1 MRLMA
6 ATVAHKQENDMQDWR
21 WMTAADLGRAI
32 GAGQIDPVALTEVYL
47 DAIDA
52 HEFRDRIYAR
62 VMHDRAR
69 AEAKAASARAKA
81 GMRRSALDGV
91 PVSWKDLFDTA
102 GVGTEA
108 GTALMAGRVPD
119 QDAEMLKAAT
129 AAGLVC
135 LGKTHMSEIAFSGL
149 GLNPITAT
157 PPCVNDHEAV
167 PGGSSSGAATSV
179 AFGLAAAGIGSDTG
193 GSVRIPSAWNDL
205 VGLKTT
211 HGRLSLEGV
220 VPLCLTFDTVGP
232 LCRSVEDAN
241 LLLAVLEGGKPADLA
256 GCSLE
261 GLRFMVLDTIVFD
274 EIRGAPRD
282 AFEDAVNRLQA
293 AGAQIE
299 HRAFP
304 ALADAFAQAGNLYAA
319 DSYGWWRDLVEAHPE
334 KMFPQILER
343 VRGGKAVGGADY
355 CAGWN
360 LLRDIRK
367 QYHAETAQFDAVIMP
382 TAPIVPPNAERLL
395 ADDAYYKS
403 ENLLALRNT
412 RVANL
417 MDVCSVTLPT
427 GVPSCGIMLN
437 GQNRTEAALL
447 RVAAAVEGALRSASS
462 EYLHSC
468 LD

>member
-1 MRLMA
+1 
-6 ATVAHKQENDMQDWR
+6 MQDWR

-32 GAGQIDPVALTEVYL
+32 GAGDIDPVALTEVYL
-47 DAIDA
+47 NAIDA
-52 HEFRDRIYAR
+52 HEHSARIYAR
-62 VMHDRAR
+62 VTHDRAR
-69 AEAKAASARAKA
+69 AEAAAASARAQS
-81 GMRRSALDGV
+81 GMRRGPLDGV

-102 GVGTEA
+102 GIATEA

-119 QDAEMLKAAT
+119 RDAYVLETAT

-157 PPCVNDHEAV
+157 PPCVNDVEAV
-167 PGGSSSGAATSV
+167 PGGSSSGAGASV

-232 LCRSVEDAN
+232 LCRSVEDAT
-241 LLLAVLEGGKPADLA
+241 LLLAALEGSKPVDLT
-256 GCSLE
+256 GNSLD
-261 GLRFMVLDTIVFD
+261 GVRLMVLDTIAPDDVRD
-274 EIRGAPRD
+274 APRA
-282 AFEDAVNRLQA
+282 AFERAVERLRA
-293 AGAQIE
+293 AGAVIE
-299 HRAFP
+299 HRYFSQ
-304 ALADAFAQAGNLYAA
+304 LFDAFNVAGNLYAA

-343 VRGGKAVGGADY
+343 VRGGQSVSGPDY

-360 LLRDIRK
+360 MLRDIRK
-367 QYHAETAQFDAVIMP
+367 QYAVETAQFDAVIMP
-382 TAPIVPPNAERLL
+382 TAPILPPHAQRLL
-395 ADDAYYKS
+395 DEDDYYKS

-417 MDVCSVTLPT
+417 LDVCSVTLPT

-437 GQNRTEAALL
+437 GQNGTEAALL
-447 RVAAAVEGALRSASS
+447 RVSAAAERAL
-462 EYLHSC
+462 H
-468 LD
+468 

>member
-1 MRLMA
+1 
-6 ATVAHKQENDMQDWR
+6 MQDWR

-32 GAGQIDPVALTEVYL
+32 GAGDIDPVALTEVYL

-52 HEFRDRIYAR
+52 HEYRDRIYAR
-62 VMHDRAR
+62 VTHDRAR
-69 AEAKAASARAKA
+69 TEAKAASERAKA
-81 GMRRSALDGV
+81 GMRRGVLDGV

-102 GVGTEA
+102 GIGTEA
-108 GTALMAGRVPD
+108 GTALMEGRVPD
-119 QDAEMLKAAT
+119 EDAEVLKAAT
-129 AAGLVC
+129 VAGLVC

-167 PGGSSSGAATSV
+167 PGGSSSGAGASV

-220 VPLCLTFDTVGP
+220 VPLCLTFDTIGP
-232 LCRSVEDAN
+232 LCRSVEDAG
-241 LLLAVLEGGKPADLA
+241 LLLAAVEGSKPVDLA
-256 GCSLE
+256 GSSLE
-261 GLRFMVLDTIVFD
+261 GVRLMVLDTIAPDDVRD
-274 EIRGAPRD
+274 APRD
-282 AFEDAVNRLQA
+282 AFESAVSRLKA

-299 HRAFP
+299 HRYFAQLF
-304 ALADAFAQAGNLYAA
+304 DAFNVAGNLYAA

-343 VRGGKAVGGADY
+343 VRGGQTVSGPDY

-360 LLRDIRK
+360 MLRDIRK

-382 TAPIVPPNAERLL
+382 TAPILPPNAERLL
-395 ADDAYYKS
+395 SDDDYYKS

-417 MDVCSVTLPT
+417 LDVCSVTLPT
-427 GVPSCGIMLN
+427 GVPSCGFMLN
-437 GQNRTEAALL
+437 GQNGTEAALL
-447 RVAAAVEGALRSASS
+447 RVAAAVERVIT
-462 EYLHSC
+462 
-468 LD
+468 

>member
-1 MRLMA
+1 
-6 ATVAHKQENDMQDWR
+6 MQDWR

-32 GAGQIDPVALTEVYL
+32 GAGEIDPVALAEVYL

-62 VMHDRAR
+62 VTHDRAR
-69 AEAKAASARAKA
+69 AEAAAASERAKS
-81 GMRRSALDGV
+81 GFRRGPLDGV

-102 GVGTEA
+102 GVATEA
-108 GTALMAGRVPD
+108 GTALMEGRVPT
-119 QDAEMLKAAT
+119 QDALVLQNAT

-167 PGGSSSGAATSV
+167 AGGSSSGAATSV

-211 HGRLSLEGV
+211 HGRLSLDGV

-232 LCRSVEDAN
+232 LCRSVEDAA
-241 LLLAVLEGGKPADLA
+241 LLYAALEGEKPVDLA
-256 GCSLE
+256 HTDLKGVRL
-261 GLRFMVLDTIVFD
+261 MVLDTIVPD
-274 EIRGAPRD
+274 DVRDAPRAAFQSAVERLQNAGAIVEHRYFSQLFD
-282 AFEDAVNRLQA
+282 AFNV
-293 AGAQIE
+293 
-299 HRAFP
+299 
-304 ALADAFAQAGNLYAA
+304 AGNLYAA
-319 DSYGWWRDLVEAHPE
+319 DSYGWWRDLVEANPE

-343 VRGGKAVGGADY
+343 VRGGKDVSGPDY
-355 CAGWN
+355 VAGWN

-367 QYHAETAQFDAVIMP
+367 QYAAEVAQFAAVIMP
-382 TAPIVPPNAERLL
+382 TAPILPPHADRLL
-395 ADDAYYKS
+395 SDDEYYKA

-417 MDVCSVTLPT
+417 LDLSSVTLPT
-427 GVPSCGIMLN
+427 GVPSCGIMFN
-437 GQNRTEAALL
+437 GQNGGEAALL
-447 RVAAAVEGALRSASS
+447 RLCAAAEQALA
-462 EYLHSC
+462 
-468 LD
+468 